1 MAWEVTALASRGFLC
16 PELLKVPH
24 AYENES
30 QRFLQVEL
38 SLHLRV
44 PTKALLLNYL
54 TMTVL
59 YIYGGDVNVTCHS
72 PLTLTAYWI
81 NME

>member
-1 MAWEVTALASRGFLC
+1 MAWEVTVLASRGFLC

-24 AYENES
+24 AHENES
-30 QRFLQVEL
+30 QRFLHVEL

-44 PTKALLLNYL
+44 PTKALPLNYL

-59 YIYGGDVNVTCHS
+59 YIYGGDMNVTCHCL
-72 PLTLTAYWI
+72 LTLTAYWV